1 MEPASSSGWSSA
13 GVSATP
19 SSTRP
24 FAARTPRSASS
35 RRSPGTPT
43 RKAARRRSRA
53 RPAPGSP
60 IRTTTSR
67 SSGSRPAQRL
77 AAGADGLGRSEDEDA
92 GARDLRLA
100 AQRRHLPGRDLEDL
114 SPRRPGER
122 GAGRGK
128 GRGRLPRSQRARFRL
143 RPAHPSLQGLRLD
156 RDAALPLALQ
166 LLPEPLAQPGERLDG
181 RDLRTLGRRARS
193 GDRHADALVLDPEHA
208 QADDRPAGL
217 RRRRQSGPDL
227 DPRQGPGESQGDRAR
242 RLGLSEASRGSR
254 LRSGGARR
262 RRRHRGLAAG
272 ALGLARLDG
281 PDRRRRPGPARPLH
295 RLLRALRDQPR
306 RARPR
311 PGVPG
316 GVAQRR
322 PGGGPDHPRA
332 APRRASGRN
341 RPLPRPRP
349 K

>member
-1 MEPASSSGWSSA
+1 MERQARAGGVQPAF
-13 GVSATP
+13 P
-19 SSTRP
+19 QRLRRP
-24 FAARTPRSASS
+24 GLSQRGRRHRQARGDRLG
-35 RRSPGTPT
+35 RL
-43 RKAARRRSRA
+43 RA
-53 RPAPGSP
+53 RPQGAVHAQGRPRVRRSGLRPLGRVARDPAAPG
-60 IRTTTSR
+60 R
-67 SSGSRPAQRL
+67 
-77 AAGADGLGRSEDEDA
+77 GADSSGRSEDEDP
-92 GARDLRLA
+92 GAPDLRLA
-100 AQRRHLPGRDLEDL
+100 AQRRQLPGRDLEDL

-128 GRGRLPRSQRARFRL
+128 GRGRLPRSQRAHFRL

-193 GDRHADALVLDPEHA
+193 RDRHADALVLDPEHA

-262 RRRHRGLAAG
+262 RRGHRGLAAD
-272 ALGLARLDG
+272 ALATGSTGWA
-281 PDRRRRPGPARPLH
+281 
-295 RLLRALRDQPR
+295 
-306 RARPR
+306 
-311 PGVPG
+311 
-316 GVAQRR
+316 
-322 PGGGPDHPRA
+322 
-332 APRRASGRN
+332 
-341 RPLPRPRP
+341 
-349 K
+349 